1 MAEQNPGKMIQMP
14 NIHAPPLPL
23 PAVFG
28 TALHSFGTDSLILDV
43 LAEHQ
48 DKTDTVQHL
57 ISSQTQN
64 KTSFSST

>member
-1 MAEQNPGKMIQMP
+1 MAEQNLGKMIQMP
-14 NIHAPPLPL
+14 NTHALPLHL

-48 DKTDTVQHL
+48 DKTDTVL